1 MPKLIVSSLVAMAVV
16 VGATADANAH
26 CQVPCGIYDDHA
38 RIHQMLEDVATIA
51 KAVTQIAEL
60 AGKTDAQSMNQMVRW
75 INTKETHA
83 SKIIDTVA
91 VYFLTQKLKPSD
103 KNYVAKLKDHHTVMQ
118 AAMTTKQTVDQ
129 AAVDALRA
137 SVKGLE
143 KHWPKKK

>member
-60 AGKTDAQSMNQMVRW
+60 AGKTDAQSSRCPRV
-75 INTKETHA
+75 
-83 SKIIDTVA
+83 
-91 VYFLTQKLKPSD
+91 LTL
-103 KNYVAKLKDHHTVMQ
+103 
-118 AAMTTKQTVDQ
+118 MTF
-129 AAVDALRA
+129 AHRGPPIA
-137 SVKGLE
+137 
-143 KHWPKKK
+143 